1 MNNITGLHFYINDD
15 LNLVVDD
22 HRGGTIK
29 HKVISLNTFC
39 KLIDRSTRK
48 MDVASGLLPE
58 RCICYRETDS
68 GERFVAID
76 LAKNAVDITYEQ
88 TKYENFPIPR
98 LLFGFR
104 VSKDNRVTEVQIAVA
119 DMGTLR
125 DDTKLYKYPFSNVSG
140 FNLCIGAN
148 AMPKIKSLRQLG
160 GLPYYIFAMPDNNDR
175 YTPDRTRLNM
185 EYRTMLA
192 HLKDKDSAYY
202 YENVLIPSGKT
213 LKNFIYEG

>member
-1 MNNITGLHFYINDD
+1 MNNITGLHLYINDD

-22 HRGGTIK
+22 HRGETVK

-39 KLIDRSTRK
+39 KMIDRSTRK

-76 LAKNAVDITYEQ
+76 LGRNAADITYEQ

-104 VSKDNRVTEVQIAVA
+104 MSKDNRIAEVQIAVA

-125 DDTKLYKYPFSNVSG
+125 DDTRLY
-140 FNLCIGAN
+140 
-148 AMPKIKSLRQLG
+148 
-160 GLPYYIFAMPDNNDR
+160 
-175 YTPDRTRLNM
+175 M
-185 EYRTMLA
+185 EYCTMLE

-213 LKNFIYEG
+213 LKSFIYGG

>member
-22 HRGGTIK
+22 HRGETVK
-29 HKVISLNTFC
+29 HKLISLNTFC
-39 KLIDRSTRK
+39 KMIDRSTRK

-58 RCICYRETDS
+58 RCICYREMDC

-76 LAKNAVDITYEQ
+76 LGRNAVDITYEQ

-104 VSKDNRVTEVQIAVA
+104 MSKDDRIAEVQIAVA

-125 DDTKLYKYPFSNVSG
+125 DDTRLYKYPFSNVSG

-148 AMPKIKSLRQLG
+148 VMPKIKSLRQLN

-175 YTPDRTRLNM
+175 YP
-185 EYRTMLA
+185 
-192 HLKDKDSAYY
+192 
-202 YENVLIPSGKT
+202 G
-213 LKNFIYEG
+213 